1 VVVYAG
7 ATVLGGETVIGRG
20 AVVGGNAFIIQSVAP
35 GARVV
40 GGSPSEDR
48 R

>member
-1 VVVYAG
+1 VVYAG

-20 AVVGGNAFIIQSVAP
+20 AVVGGNAFITTSVAS

-40 GGSPSEDR
+40 GVAASEER